1 MIIVSDTTSISE
13 LAKVNYLYLLPELF
27 GKLMIPQGVFNEL
40 LVGDHPAAQQ
50 VQDLSWLQ
58 VVTVNNQRLVEEL
71 QESFHLDLGES
82 EAIALAEET
91 KADQLLI
98 DERAAR
104 RVALERKLPLIGTMG
119 VLVLAKRQSLIP
131 NVKDVLEQ
139 MQNRGTRIA
148 DHLYEQVLI
157 LAQEI

>member
-1 MIIVSDTTSISE
+1 M
-13 LAKVNYLYLLPELF
+13 
-27 GKLMIPQGVFNEL
+27 
-40 LVGDHPAAQQ
+40 GDHPAAQQ

-131 NVKDVLEQ
+131 NVKDVLKQ
-139 MQNRGTRIA
+139 RQDRGTRISN
-148 DHLYEQVLI
+148 HLYEQVLT